1 MEYEQ
6 VAEILEPLKTEI
18 YTLHESMVDTLEHI
32 VEERGNPVLKTV
44 VRLVEMFRDDL
55 ENLMSVYESTVGAI
69 KDKF

>member
-32 VEERGNPVLKTV
+32 VDERGEVLKTV

-55 ENLMSVYESTVGAI
+55 ENLMSVYESTVGEI
-69 KDKF
+69 KAKF